1 MKEHECGLG
10 LSACFHNYRRPPNTI
25 LNSTYCRP
33 FSYVLVLRNPH
44 ACQQACP
51 LNIMVTHILMHLND
65 DQLVAAQKAGS
76 LLEDLAKSVPS
87 FQVID
92 LVY

>member
-1 MKEHECGLG
+1 
-10 LSACFHNYRRPPNTI
+10 
-25 LNSTYCRP
+25 
-33 FSYVLVLRNPH
+33 
-44 ACQQACP
+44 
-51 LNIMVTHILMHLND
+51 MVTHILMHLND